1 MAIWQ
6 FWKRNNDLGIMPEQ
20 KAEKPSVPGMIILGT
35 KSGRAVYQEWG
46 AKKAIEEGLKASAI
60 FYSCVNLRA
69 QAMAQVPW
77 KVYSVAK
84 DGTRTELPDHP
95 LTLLLKRPHPSFSWA
110 ELMQLCSM
118 HIDLAGN
125 FYLKEIR
132 AGSAGKPLELA
143 PLIPYAVSIIPDP
156 FHIVSSYKYRPPGT
170 GMDIAIPS
178 QDMIQIKTLNP
189 DNFLFGLPTI
199 QAAAKSVDI
208 DRDAGDWQKLSFQ
221 NRGVSDVAIV
231 LDENTTQ
238 DQYQALREH
247 YREEVAGPTNARK
260 PFFTTKDVKTLNQNA
275 VEMDYINSRQ
285 AIWQEIASAM
295 GVPLPMIGV
304 LTDATLANIQ
314 TSRRIFWLD
323 TMLPLLRMVE
333 AQLNQQLAIE
343 FGDNIVLGYDTSSVE
358 ALREDY
364 GAKLTQASQLF
375 SMGVDLQRIDK
386 LLELGIPE
394 VEQLE
399 GSDVGYI
406 QAGLIPVGADL
417 GMPMGDGAPE
427 DNANDAQ
434 LAFGQGAKAP
444 ANVAP
449 EGGA

>member
-1 MAIWQ
+1 MATWQ
-6 FWKRNNDLGIMPEQ
+6 FWRREQQPETV
-20 KAEKPSVPGMIILGT
+20 KAAKATVPEMIILGT
-35 KSGRAVYQEWG
+35 KSGKAVYQEWG
-46 AKKAIEEGLKASAI
+46 AKKAIQEGLKASAV
-60 FYSCVNLRA
+60 FYACVNLRA

-77 KVYSVAK
+77 KVYSVDR
-84 DGTRTELPDHP
+84 DGVRTELPDHP
-95 LTLLLKRPHPSFSWA
+95 LNVLLKRPHPSFSWS

-143 PLIPYAVSIIPDP
+143 PLIPYAVSIYPDP
-156 FHIVSSYKYRPPGT
+156 YHIVRSYEYAPPGS
-170 GMDIAIPS
+170 GQRIQIPAT
-178 QDMIQIKTLNP
+178 DMIQIKTINP

-238 DQYQALREH
+238 DQYEALKAH
-247 YREEVAGPTNARK
+247 YREDNAGPTNARK
-260 PFFTTKDVKTLNQNA
+260 PFFTTKDVKTLNSNA

-333 AQLNQQLAIE
+333 SQLNQQLASE
-343 FGDNIVLGYDTSSVE
+343 YGDNIVLGYDTSGVE
-358 ALREDY
+358 ALREDF
-364 GAKLTQASQLF
+364 GAKLAQAQQLF
-375 SMGVDLQRIDK
+375 AMGVDLQRIDQM
-386 LLELGIPE
+386 LELGIPD

-399 GSDVGYI
+399 GSDIGYI
-406 QAGLIPVGADL
+406 PAGIIPTGADL
-417 GMPMGDGAPE
+417 GMPTGDGSPE
-427 DNANDAQ
+427 DNARDAQ
-434 LAFGQGAKAP
+434 LAFGQGTKQP
-444 ANVAP
+444 VPTP
-449 EGGA
+449 EDDA